1 MTKSRVVVTGL
12 GALTPI
18 GNTVPEFWDGLVA
31 GKTGA
36 GLITR
41 FDTEA
46 FDVKFACEIKGFNPE
61 DHFEKKE
68 VRKMDSFVRYA
79 VVAAREA
86 VADAGL
92 KIDES
97 NSDHIGVVI
106 GVGMGGVT
114 TIEEQM
120 SVLLTKGPNRVSP
133 FLVPKMIPNM
143 AAGLVSIYLGAR
155 GPNTSITTACAS
167 STHAVGE
174 AYRMIQRGD
183 ATAMIC
189 GGAEATIT
197 PLSIAGFSNIQALSK
212 RNDDYLRASRPFDGT
227 RDGFVMGE
235 GAGILI
241 LESLESATA
250 RGARIYAELAGY
262 GLSGDAFHMTAPGPN
277 GEGGARAMKMA
288 VDSTGMAL
296 TDVDYINAHGT
307 STPLNDKLE
316 TQGIK
321 ALFGD
326 HARKLMISS
335 NKSMIGHLIGAA
347 GGVEA
352 VATVKTVSEGM
363 VPPTINYQTPDPE
376 CDLDYVPNT
385 ARKAEVNLAL
395 SNSLGFGGHN
405 ATIAVRKFEK

>member
-1 MTKSRVVVTGL
+1 MTKNRVVVTGL

-46 FDVKFACEIKGFNPE
+46 FDVKFACEIKGFNAE

-97 NSDHIGVVI
+97 NSDRIGVVI

-120 SVLLTKGPNRVSP
+120 AVLLTKGPNRVTP

-155 GPNTSITTACAS
+155 GPNTCITTACAS
-167 STHAVGE
+167 STNAVGE

-212 RNDDYLRASRPFDGT
+212 RNDEYLSASRPFDGT

-241 LESLESATA
+241 LESLESAMA

-352 VATVKTVSEGM
+352 VATVKTVSEGI

>member
-1 MTKSRVVVTGL
+1 
-12 GALTPI
+12 
-18 GNTVPEFWDGLVA
+18 
-31 GKTGA
+31 
-36 GLITR
+36 
-41 FDTEA
+41 
-46 FDVKFACEIKGFNPE
+46 
-61 DHFEKKE
+61 
-68 VRKMDSFVRYA
+68 MDPFVRYA

-92 KIDES
+92 KIDET
-97 NSDHIGVVI
+97 NADHIGVVI

-120 SVLLTKGPNRVSP
+120 SVLLTKGPGRVTP

-143 AAGLVSIYLGAR
+143 APGLVSIYLGAR

-183 ATAMIC
+183 ATAIIC

-197 PLSIAGFSNIQALSK
+197 PLSVAGFSNIQALSK
-212 RNDDYLRASRPFDGT
+212 RNDDYLHASRPFDQT

-235 GAGILI
+235 GAGMLL
-241 LESLESATA
+241 LESLESAMS
-250 RGARIYAELAGY
+250 RGARIYAEVAGY

-288 VDSTGMAL
+288 VDGTGMAL

-316 TQGIK
+316 SQGIK
-321 ALFGD
+321 SLFGD
-326 HARKLMISS
+326 HANKLMVSS

-352 VATVKTVSEGM
+352 VATVKTVAEGV
-363 VPPTINYQTPDPE
+363 VPPTINYETPDPE

-405 ATIAVRKFEK
+405 ATIAIRKFEK